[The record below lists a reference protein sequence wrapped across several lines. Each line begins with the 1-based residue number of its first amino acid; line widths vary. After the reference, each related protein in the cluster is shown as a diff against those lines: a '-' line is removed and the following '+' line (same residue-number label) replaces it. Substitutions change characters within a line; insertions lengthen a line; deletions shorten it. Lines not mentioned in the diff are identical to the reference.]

1 MDFLIDKQTWQKVI
15 MKLPPETS
23 LIVKR
28 GLKTDL
34 NGWESKIKKEF
45 VLELSVEKINFGFF
59 IKNCVN
65 NRHLTYDSQ
74 KIINIEKAIIEVL
87 IETKGLPREVIYN
100 DKSNPLPKRNE
111 KYVDFKI
118 FNFLFFVSGTV
129 AIVQTLSLIFNWP
142 AIVLIIA
149 ILINV
154 IWFLFSVDAL

>member
-45 VLELSVEKINFGFF
+45 VLALSVKKIDCGFF

-65 NRHLTYDSQ
+65 NRHFTYDSQ

-87 IETKGLPREVIYN
+87 IETKGLPREVKYN
-100 DKSNPLPKRNE
+100 EKSNSLPKRNE
-111 KYVDFKI
+111 KYIDFKI
-118 FNFLFFVSGTV
+118 FNFLVFVSGTV
-129 AIVQTLSLIFNWP
+129 AIVQTLSLIFNLP
-142 AIVLIIA
+142 AIVLILA
-149 ILINV
+149 ILINI
-154 IWFLFSVDAL
+154 IWFLLSVDAL